1 MVVIDIIIII
11 MSITTI
17 IGPMF
22 SGKTTEFIRLIKR
35 KQISG
40 KNCLIIKNSI
50 DVRYDNGENNNN
62 HITTHDGQR
71 YQNCDIIYQKTLK
84 DEILINT
91 ISNKYNVVGIE
102 EGFFFTGLS
111 YFCNELA
118 NRGIDVIVATIDS
131 SFKQELFKE
140 VGDLIAISENVIKLN
155 AICMRCG
162 EDNASFTIR
171 TIESDELIL
180 VGANDIYQSVCRKCL
195 NKFKNKSD

>member
-1 MVVIDIIIII
+1 

-22 SGKTTEFIRLIKR
+22 CGKTTEFIRLIKR
-35 KQISG
+35 KQIAG
-40 KNCLIIKNSI
+40 KNCLIIKNGI
-50 DVRYDNGENNNN
+50 DTRYDKGVSDTN
-62 HITTHDGQR
+62 HITTHDGIR
-71 YQNCDIIYQKTLK
+71 YQTCDIIYQITLNDK
-84 DEILINT
+84 MLINN

-111 YFCNELA
+111 DFCNELA
-118 NRGIDVIVATIDS
+118 NRGIDVIVATLDS

-140 VGDLIAISENVIKLN
+140 VGNLIAISENVIKLY
-155 AICMRCG
+155 AVCMRCG

-180 VGANDIYQSVCRKCL
+180 IGANDIYQSVCRTCL
-195 NKFKNKSD
+195 NKFKNKS